1 MSRRKKLLGLLMAAG
16 LSAGM
21 CVTPVLAENTSILEA
36 VADEE
41 LTFKGTKHGAAF
53 FIDCYELHRDLT
65 LDDLTLQTEE
75 VSGAKF
81 VTLAEF
87 EKMQKEK
94 KLIPGL
100 FDFMTELEF
109 SFVTGKITCP
119 KGNKK

>member
-1 MSRRKKLLGLLMAAG
+1 MITRDYKTEKMRDF
-16 LSAGM
+16 
-21 CVTPVLAENTSILEA
+21 
-36 VADEE
+36 ADEE

-100 FDFMTELEF
+100 FNFMTELEF
-109 SFVTGKITCP
+109 SFVTGKTTCP